1 MRAVNK
7 VYHVG
12 FFLCGLCGQQLQKGD
27 QYVLKDDQLYCRLDF
42 EKEYAA
48 LMQMSPAKGDW
59 CTPFSPKS
67 KLLLMCIYIRAC
79 FLVK

>member
-7 VYHVG
+7 VYHVPC
-12 FFLCGLCGQQLQKGD
+12 FMCALCGQHLQKGD

-48 LMQMSPAKGDW
+48 LMGMSPGKADW

-67 KLLLMCIYIRAC
+67 EYTL
-79 FLVK
+79 